1 MIRII
6 LLAMALV
13 ATFALAANAQNRDV
27 YTVSGIAVDERAP
40 TVAEAQQKAFASAKL
55 IGAQRLIERFTLPED
70 RLAATDLILDQMIA
84 ERLAAAVDV
93 EQEVAGAG
101 RYRGQLA
108 VVYNPVQ
115 VRNLLNQV
123 GLPFTDSLAPGAVLF
138 TTASNGMDLA
148 WNLAWEE
155 APKSSLVPLII
166 SRSAGYSADMPWD
179 VLQDELAL
187 YGAQRA
193 IFADLRGA
201 EGGYRVDLV
210 SVTPSGP
217 RRIGT
222 TRRAATL
229 ASALDAVAVRL
240 NDDWKQTSIIR
251 DTSRTLIEATVKYT
265 SLAEW
270 ITLRQ
275 ALARSPLVSNFQTRA
290 ISTDGAV
297 VAFAFAG
304 DGQRLTS
311 DLRDRGV
318 VINAE
323 PIGWVMTSA
332 ISAARTAPMESQ

>member
-1 MIRII
+1 MIRIV
-6 LLAMALV
+6 LLA
-13 ATFALAANAQNRDV
+13 FAVLTSYVIEANAQSRDV
-27 YTVSGIAVDERAP
+27 YTVSGIEVDERAP
-40 TVAEAQQKAFASAKL
+40 TVAEAQQQAFAAAKL
-55 IGAQRLIERFTLPED
+55 IGLRQLIDRFTLPED
-70 RLAATDLILDQMIA
+70 RIAASDLILDQQIA
-84 ERLAAAVDV
+84 DLAAAAVDV

-108 VVYNPVQ
+108 VVYNPAQ
-115 VRNLLNQV
+115 VRSLLNQV
-123 GLPFTDSLAPGAVLF
+123 GLPFTDSQAPGAVLF
-138 TTASNGMDLA
+138 TTASNDMDLA

-155 APKSSLVPLII
+155 APSGSLVPLLI
-166 SRSAGYSADMPWD
+166 SRSAGYNAETPWD

-201 EGGYRVDLV
+201 QGGYRVDLV
-210 SVTPSGP
+210 SVTPSGA
-217 RRIGT
+217 RRIGV

-229 ASALDAVAVRL
+229 PEAIDAVGVRL

-251 DTSRTLIEATVKYT
+251 DASRTLIEATVRYT

-270 ITLRQ
+270 ITLRS
-275 ALARSPLVSNFQTRA
+275 ALAQSPLVSNFKTRA

-332 ISAARTAPMESQ
+332 ISAARPVESQ